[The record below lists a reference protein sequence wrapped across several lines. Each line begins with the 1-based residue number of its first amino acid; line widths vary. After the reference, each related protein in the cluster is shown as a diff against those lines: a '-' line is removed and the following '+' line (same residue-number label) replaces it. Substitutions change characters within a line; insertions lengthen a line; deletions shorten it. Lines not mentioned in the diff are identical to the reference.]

1 MKLIKSIQD
10 KIEEKKKKLA
20 KQSEDMSEDKEN
32 NMADKKEDDVIE
44 GDSEAKENV
53 TEETNES
60 VESKRQIKLIKSIQ
74 DKIEEKKA
82 ETRKK
87 KLVKRFE
94 NMPDDELMDFVSE
107 REDDVIDGDS
117 ETKETV
123 TEAIKQI
130 GESEEQV
137 KLLTETPIGD
147 ELTGVQK
154 TEIAKTISPEVLLDK
169 HGRDLIA
176 DLPKSARFEIV
187 RRVIT
192 SQEVKIGEM
201 TLGEIDRSVKGIY
214 RIVNYANDWKTI
226 RYITSTKT
234 RLKELID
241 EPRKANETTGKEV
254 AEEIER
260 RKKQARPINRKLVAI
275 AARKV
280 VANYEQIGYSMR
292 IMEFMNA
299 SLPLDE
305 LTDNI
310 DVQRPKEVIEA
321 RLKRAQKDYFLEQV
335 EEESSEEMKD
345 IIADLLSKEEEREKR
360 GKLAKIKRDAGE
372 YAVQQIAD
380 IAQNTDLLKEEQDG
394 EGRED

>member
-1 MKLIKSIQD
+1 M
-10 KIEEKKKKLA
+10 
-20 KQSEDMSEDKEN
+20 
-32 NMADKKEDDVIE
+32 
-44 GDSEAKENV
+44 
-53 TEETNES
+53 
-60 VESKRQIKLIKSIQ
+60 
-74 DKIEEKKA
+74 
-82 ETRKK
+82 
-87 KLVKRFE
+87 
-94 NMPDDELMDFVSE
+94 
-107 REDDVIDGDS
+107 
-117 ETKETV
+117 
-123 TEAIKQI
+123 
-130 GESEEQV
+130 
-137 KLLTETPIGD
+137 
-147 ELTGVQK
+147 
-154 TEIAKTISPEVLLDK
+154 
-169 HGRDLIA
+169 
-176 DLPKSARFEIV
+176 
-187 RRVIT
+187 
-192 SQEVKIGEM
+192 
-201 TLGEIDRSVKGIY
+201 
-214 RIVNYANDWKTI
+214 
-226 RYITSTKT
+226 
-234 RLKELID
+234 KELID

-345 IIADLLSKEEEREKR
+345 IIADLLSKEEEREQR

-372 YAVQQIAD
+372 HAVQQIAN
-380 IAQNTDLLKEEQDG
+380 IAQNTDLLNEEQEG

>member
-10 KIEEKKKKLA
+10 KIK
-20 KQSEDMSEDKEN
+20 
-32 NMADKKEDDVIE
+32 
-44 GDSEAKENV
+44 
-53 TEETNES
+53 
-60 VESKRQIKLIKSIQ
+60 
-74 DKIEEKKA
+74 EKKA

-321 RLKRAQKDYFLEQV
+321 RLKRAQKEYFLEQV

-372 YAVQQIAD
+372 HAVQQIAD

>member
-1 MKLIKSIQD
+1 MKLIKGIQD
-10 KIEEKKKKLA
+10 KIK
-20 KQSEDMSEDKEN
+20 
-32 NMADKKEDDVIE
+32 
-44 GDSEAKENV
+44 
-53 TEETNES
+53 
-60 VESKRQIKLIKSIQ
+60 
-74 DKIEEKKA
+74 EKKA

-87 KLVKRFE
+87 KLVKQFE
-94 NMPDDELMDFVSE
+94 NMPDDELMDFVAE

-154 TEIAKTISPEVLLDK
+154 TEIAKTISPDVLLDK
-169 HGRDLIA
+169 PGRDLIA

-192 SQEVKIGEM
+192 NQEVKIGEM
-201 TLGEIDRSVKGIY
+201 TIGEIDRSVKGIY

-226 RYITSTKT
+226 RYITSTKA
-234 RLKELID
+234 RLQELID

-321 RLKRAQKDYFLEQV
+321 RLKRAQKEYFLEQV

-345 IIADLLSKEEEREKR
+345 IIADLLSKEEEREQR

-372 YAVQQIAD
+372 HAVQQIAN
-380 IAQNTDLLKEEQDG
+380 IAQNTDLLNEEQEG

>member
-1 MKLIKSIQD
+1 MKLIKGIQD
-10 KIEEKKKKLA
+10 KIK
-20 KQSEDMSEDKEN
+20 
-32 NMADKKEDDVIE
+32 
-44 GDSEAKENV
+44 
-53 TEETNES
+53 
-60 VESKRQIKLIKSIQ
+60 
-74 DKIEEKKA
+74 EKKA

-87 KLVKRFE
+87 KLVKQFE

-154 TEIAKTISPEVLLDK
+154 TEIAKTISPEVLLDT

-192 SQEVKIGEM
+192 NQEVKIGEM
-201 TLGEIDRSVKGIY
+201 TIGEIDRSVKGIY

-305 LTDNI
+305 VTENI

-345 IIADLLSKEEEREKR
+345 IIADLLSKEEEREQR

-372 YAVQQIAD
+372 HAVQQIAN
-380 IAQNTDLLKEEQDG
+380 IAQNTDLLNEEQEG

>member
-53 TEETNES
+53 TEETNEGG
-60 VESKRQIKLIKSIQ
+60 ESKRQIKLIKGIQ
-74 DKIEEKKA
+74 NKIKEKKA

-169 HGRDLIA
+169 PGRDLIA

-201 TLGEIDRSVKGIY
+201 TLEEIDRSVKGIY

-234 RLKELID
+234 RLKKLID

-321 RLKRAQKDYFLEQV
+321 RLKRAQKEYFLEQV

-345 IIADLLSKEEEREKR
+345 IIADLLSKEEEREQR

-372 YAVQQIAD
+372 HAVQQIAN

>member
-1 MKLIKSIQD
+1 MEQLLPVMLLKGLI
-10 KIEEKKKKLA
+10 
-20 KQSEDMSEDKEN
+20 
-32 NMADKKEDDVIE
+32 
-44 GDSEAKENV
+44 
-53 TEETNES
+53 
-60 VESKRQIKLIKSIQ
+60 
-74 DKIEEKKA
+74 
-82 ETRKK
+82 
-87 KLVKRFE
+87 
-94 NMPDDELMDFVSE
+94 
-107 REDDVIDGDS
+107 
-117 ETKETV
+117 
-123 TEAIKQI
+123 
-130 GESEEQV
+130 
-137 KLLTETPIGD
+137 LLPN
-147 ELTGVQK
+147 
-154 TEIAKTISPEVLLDK
+154 
-169 HGRDLIA
+169 
-176 DLPKSARFEIV
+176 
-187 RRVIT
+187 
-192 SQEVKIGEM
+192 QEVKIGEM
-201 TLGEIDRSVKGIY
+201 TIGEIDRSVKGIY

-226 RYITSTKT
+226 RYITSTKA
-234 RLKELID
+234 RLQELID

-321 RLKRAQKDYFLEQV
+321 RLKRAQKEYFLEQV

-372 YAVQQIAD
+372 HAVQQIAD

>member
-1 MKLIKSIQD
+1 MKLIKGIQD
-10 KIEEKKKKLA
+10 KIK
-20 KQSEDMSEDKEN
+20 
-32 NMADKKEDDVIE
+32 
-44 GDSEAKENV
+44 
-53 TEETNES
+53 
-60 VESKRQIKLIKSIQ
+60 
-74 DKIEEKKA
+74 EKKA

-87 KLVKRFE
+87 KLVKQFE

-226 RYITSTKT
+226 RYITSTKA
-234 RLKELID
+234 RLQELID

-321 RLKRAQKDYFLEQV
+321 RLKRAQKEYFLEQV

-345 IIADLLSKEEEREKR
+345 IIADLLSKEEEREQR

-372 YAVQQIAD
+372 HAVQQIAN
-380 IAQNTDLLKEEQDG
+380 IAQNTDLLNEEQEG

>member
-1 MKLIKSIQD
+1 M
-10 KIEEKKKKLA
+10 
-20 KQSEDMSEDKEN
+20 
-32 NMADKKEDDVIE
+32 
-44 GDSEAKENV
+44 
-53 TEETNES
+53 
-60 VESKRQIKLIKSIQ
+60 KLIKSIQ

-87 KLVKRFE
+87 KLVKQFE
-94 NMPDDELMDFVSE
+94 NMPDDELMDFVAE

-154 TEIAKTISPEVLLDK
+154 TEIAKTISPDVLLDK
-169 HGRDLIA
+169 PGRDLIA

-226 RYITSTKT
+226 RYITSTKA
-234 RLKELID
+234 RLQELID

-372 YAVQQIAD
+372 HAVQQIAD

>member
-1 MKLIKSIQD
+1 MKLIKGIQD
-10 KIEEKKKKLA
+10 KIK
-20 KQSEDMSEDKEN
+20 
-32 NMADKKEDDVIE
+32 
-44 GDSEAKENV
+44 
-53 TEETNES
+53 
-60 VESKRQIKLIKSIQ
+60 
-74 DKIEEKKA
+74 EKKA

-87 KLVKRFE
+87 KLVKQFE
-94 NMPDDELMDFVSE
+94 NMPDDELMDFVAE
-107 REDDVIDGDS
+107 REDDVIEGDS

-169 HGRDLIA
+169 PGRDLIA

-260 RKKQARPINRKLVAI
+260 RKKQARPINRKLVAV

-372 YAVQQIAD
+372 HAVQQIAD

>member
-1 MKLIKSIQD
+1 MKLIKGIQD
-10 KIEEKKKKLA
+10 KIK
-20 KQSEDMSEDKEN
+20 
-32 NMADKKEDDVIE
+32 
-44 GDSEAKENV
+44 
-53 TEETNES
+53 
-60 VESKRQIKLIKSIQ
+60 
-74 DKIEEKKA
+74 EKKA

-87 KLVKRFE
+87 KLIKQFE

-201 TLGEIDRSVKGIY
+201 TIGEIDRSVKGIY

-321 RLKRAQKDYFLEQV
+321 RLKRAQKEYFLEQV

-345 IIADLLSKEEEREKR
+345 IIADLLSKEEEREQR

-372 YAVQQIAD
+372 HAVQQIAN
-380 IAQNTDLLKEEQDG
+380 IAQNTDLLNEEQEG

>member
-10 KIEEKKKKLA
+10 KIEEK
-20 KQSEDMSEDKEN
+20 
-32 NMADKKEDDVIE
+32 
-44 GDSEAKENV
+44 
-53 TEETNES
+53 
-60 VESKRQIKLIKSIQ
+60 
-74 DKIEEKKA
+74 
-82 ETRKK
+82 KK

-107 REDDVIDGDS
+107 

-226 RYITSTKT
+226 RYIT
-234 RLKELID
+234 
-241 EPRKANETTGKEV
+241 
-254 AEEIER
+254 
-260 RKKQARPINRKLVAI
+260 
-275 AARKV
+275 
-280 VANYEQIGYSMR
+280 
-292 IMEFMNA
+292 
-299 SLPLDE
+299 
-305 LTDNI
+305 
-310 DVQRPKEVIEA
+310 
-321 RLKRAQKDYFLEQV
+321 
-335 EEESSEEMKD
+335 
-345 IIADLLSKEEEREKR
+345 
-360 GKLAKIKRDAGE
+360 
-372 YAVQQIAD
+372 
-380 IAQNTDLLKEEQDG
+380 
-394 EGRED
+394 

>member
-53 TEETNES
+53 TEETNEGG
-60 VESKRQIKLIKSIQ
+60 ESKRQIKLIKGIQ
-74 DKIEEKKA
+74 NKIKEKKA

-169 HGRDLIA
+169 PGRDLIA

-201 TLGEIDRSVKGIY
+201 TLEEIDRSVKGIY

-234 RLKELID
+234 RLKKLID

-321 RLKRAQKDYFLEQV
+321 RLKRAQKEYFLEQV

-372 YAVQQIAD
+372 HAVQQIAD

-394 EGRED
+394 KGRED

>member
-1 MKLIKSIQD
+1 MKLIKGIQD
-10 KIEEKKKKLA
+10 KIK
-20 KQSEDMSEDKEN
+20 
-32 NMADKKEDDVIE
+32 
-44 GDSEAKENV
+44 
-53 TEETNES
+53 
-60 VESKRQIKLIKSIQ
+60 
-74 DKIEEKKA
+74 EKKA

-87 KLVKRFE
+87 KLVKQFE

-345 IIADLLSKEEEREKR
+345 IIADLLSKEEEREQR

-372 YAVQQIAD
+372 HAVQQIAN
-380 IAQNTDLLKEEQDG
+380 IAQNTDLLNEEQEG